1 MLDFVSL
8 VSSEP
13 PPFRTDTVRSGGSG
27 FTRLSPP
34 QAPTRPLLAG
44 LWSAADSSGSELLLQ
59 ASANWSLGLAG
70 ASRGLNK
77 DSSTRDSIGE
87 EVGDI
92 GLDTEFR
99 DSWLPMVKSPLL
111 PPSDGSK
118 LNRDAAPIL
127 AVASLIKSGLHFLLL
142 WSAVAEPLP
151 PLAPGDLTFITV
163 IKPVLEPF
171 LFS

>member
-1 MLDFVSL
+1 M
-8 VSSEP
+8 
-13 PPFRTDTVRSGGSG
+13 
-27 FTRLSPP
+27 
-34 QAPTRPLLAG
+34 
-44 LWSAADSSGSELLLQ
+44 
-59 ASANWSLGLAG
+59 
-70 ASRGLNK
+70 
-77 DSSTRDSIGE
+77 GE

-142 WSAVAEPLP
+142 WSAVTEPFP